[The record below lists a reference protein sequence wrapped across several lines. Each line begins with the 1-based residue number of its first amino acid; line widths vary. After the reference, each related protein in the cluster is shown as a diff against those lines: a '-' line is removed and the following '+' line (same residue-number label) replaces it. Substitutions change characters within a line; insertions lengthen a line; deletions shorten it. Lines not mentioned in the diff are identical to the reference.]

1 MKLALCVIGCGQFAQ
16 TFAQEI
22 APLRDR
28 VDLLFASRDLAKAR
42 DYQERFQGKG
52 CYGSYEAAFADPRVE
67 AVYICTPNH
76 LHCEHVTLAA
86 RKGKHLLVEKPM
98 ARTLEEGR
106 TIIAEARRARTTL
119 MVAENFHFM
128 AAVQRCK
135 ELVDNGIIGD
145 LRLIQ
150 LQEQSPFI
158 PGTWRSNRQLN
169 GGGVFIDGGVHKVH
183 FLRLLAGEPD
193 SIYAAA
199 LPHGL
204 SGFQGEDGLVM
215 MCRWQSGT
223 VGIINHSWTNSRRP
237 QPAWVSVEGTRGRIY
252 FEIGAPWLR
261 VEKGN
266 SEQTLQLDAD
276 HQGLTGMVEDFLDSI
291 RQQRT
296 PLVSGDDGVRDLA
309 LVLKAYESMNSGES
323 IAMGD

>member
-1 MKLALCVIGCGQFAQ
+1 MSFSLCVIGCGQFAQ

-22 APLRDR
+22 APLREEI
-28 VDLLFASRDLAKAR
+28 DLLFASRDLARAKEYS
-42 DYQERFQGKG
+42 DQFQGKG
-52 CYGSYEAAFADPRVE
+52 FYGSYEEAFADPQVE

-86 RKGKHLLVEKPM
+86 RKGKHLLVEKPV

-106 TIIAEARRARTTL
+106 TILSEARRARTTL

-128 AAVQRCK
+128 AAVRRCK
-135 ELVDNGIIGD
+135 ELVDDGIIGD

-150 LQEQSPFI
+150 LQEQAAFI

-169 GGGVFIDGGVHKVH
+169 GGGVFIDGGIHKIH
-183 FLRLLAGEPD
+183 FMRMLAGEPS
-193 SIYAAA
+193 SIYAAS

-223 VGIINHSWTNSRRP
+223 VGVINHSWTNSRRP
-237 QPAWVSVEGTRGRIY
+237 QAAWVAVEGTRGRIC
-252 FEIGAPWLR
+252 FEVGQPWLR

-266 SEQTLQLDAD
+266 SEQTLPLDPD
-276 HQGLTGMVEDFLDSI
+276 HLGLIGMVEEFRDSI

-296 PLVSGDDGVRDLA
+296 PAVSGDDGVRDLA
-309 LVLKAYESMNSGES
+309 LVLKAYESMNAGGS
-323 IAMGD
+323 IGLGD